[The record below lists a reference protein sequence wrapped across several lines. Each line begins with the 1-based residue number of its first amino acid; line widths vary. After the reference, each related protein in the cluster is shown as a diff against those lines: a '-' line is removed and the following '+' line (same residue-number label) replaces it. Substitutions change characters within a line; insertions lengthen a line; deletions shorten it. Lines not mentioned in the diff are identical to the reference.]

1 MLSVIIITS
10 LVLGYILFCLVMAIG
25 NDFGFVNKDIL
36 YWHVYVVCW
45 MLVFIAF
52 THYEIKMDKPLTK
65 DV

>member
-1 MLSVIIITS
+1 
-10 LVLGYILFCLVMAIG
+10 MAIG